1 MNNEIVNAME
11 ELENWLADPTELGRK
26 PAKIEYTASF
36 EDEDGIKCMIFKFKK
51 SFFGKWLLG
60 IVSESGTFSEMK
72 EYNSATETENAKA
85 LLHILKEY
93 WKKMAEKEQGFIEIP
108 IENLIEW
115 TSRMGKVVS
124 FPIRSQKKAI
134 KSATCSAKSQQ
145 KGIRTVA
152 GDSWLAMK
160 MTNIWTIRI
169 IIMSLHSTPSAITT
183 AILSLIFMPKSDLL
197 SYV

>member
-72 EYNSATETENAKA
+72 EYNSATETENSKSIASYFKR
-85 LLHILKEY
+85 IL
-93 WKKMAEKEQGFIEIP
+93 EKNG
-108 IENLIEW
+108 
-115 TSRMGKVVS
+115 RK
-124 FPIRSQKKAI
+124 RA
-134 KSATCSAKSQQ
+134 
-145 KGIRTVA
+145 GIYR
-152 GDSWLAMK
+152 
-160 MTNIWTIRI
+160 N
-169 IIMSLHSTPSAITT
+169 
-183 AILSLIFMPKSDLL
+183 SD
-197 SYV
+197 

>member
-11 ELENWLADPTELGRK
+11 ELENWLADPSELGRK

-72 EYNSATETENAKA
+72 EYNSSTETEDAKA

-93 WKKMAEKEQGFIEIP
+93 WKKMAEKGPKKFSRFMRHFPTTHVPLKNHALGLFISS
-108 IENLIEW
+108 L
-115 TSRMGKVVS
+115 S
-124 FPIRSQKKAI
+124 FPF
-134 KSATCSAKSQQ
+134 
-145 KGIRTVA
+145 
-152 GDSWLAMK
+152 
-160 MTNIWTIRI
+160 I
-169 IIMSLHSTPSAITT
+169 ISH
-183 AILSLIFMPKSDLL
+183 
-197 SYV
+197 

>member
-11 ELENWLADPTELGRK
+11 ELENWLADPAELGRK

-72 EYNSATETENAKA
+72 EYNSSTETEDAKA

-108 IENLIEW
+108 IENHVHL
-115 TSRMGKVVS
+115 
-124 FPIRSQKKAI
+124 
-134 KSATCSAKSQQ
+134 
-145 KGIRTVA
+145 
-152 GDSWLAMK
+152 
-160 MTNIWTIRI
+160 
-169 IIMSLHSTPSAITT
+169 
-183 AILSLIFMPKSDLL
+183 
-197 SYV
+197 

>member
-11 ELENWLADPTELGRK
+11 ELENWLADPAELGRK

-51 SFFGKWLLG
+51 SFYGKWLLG

-108 IENLIEW
+108 IENHVHL
-115 TSRMGKVVS
+115 
-124 FPIRSQKKAI
+124 
-134 KSATCSAKSQQ
+134 
-145 KGIRTVA
+145 
-152 GDSWLAMK
+152 
-160 MTNIWTIRI
+160 
-169 IIMSLHSTPSAITT
+169 
-183 AILSLIFMPKSDLL
+183 
-197 SYV
+197 